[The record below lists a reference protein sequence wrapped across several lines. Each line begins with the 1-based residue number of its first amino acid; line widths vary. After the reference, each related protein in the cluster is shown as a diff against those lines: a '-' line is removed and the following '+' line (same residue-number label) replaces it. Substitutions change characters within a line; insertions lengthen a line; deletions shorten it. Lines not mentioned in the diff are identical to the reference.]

1 MPYVANLKHDGRV
14 YHIEIPELK
23 VPKCRA
29 CGEITFSND
38 TDDQITAA
46 LRSHLKLLTPQ
57 QIKAGRK
64 RLGLKAKELAEQL
77 GTAAAT
83 VSRWEQGRLI
93 QSRAMDNLLRLFFES
108 EEVRTLLRQRFAPAP
123 VNRLQGQFRKLPDA
137 DQQRRR
143 AVLFEMTAPKEN

>member
-1 MPYVANLKHDGRV
+1 METMPYVANLKHDGRV
-14 YHIEIPELK
+14 YRIDIPELK
-23 VPKCRA
+23 IPKCRV
-29 CGEITFSND
+29 CGEITFSNN

-77 GTAAAT
+77 GIAAAT

-93 QSRAMDNLLRLFFES
+93 QSRAMDNLLRLYFES
-108 EEVRTLLRQRFAPAP
+108 EEVRRLLRQRFAPDPPKP
-123 VNRLQGQFRKLPDA
+123 VNRVFRCAKREGYATVEFTL
-137 DQQRRR
+137 
-143 AVLFEMTAPKEN
+143 N